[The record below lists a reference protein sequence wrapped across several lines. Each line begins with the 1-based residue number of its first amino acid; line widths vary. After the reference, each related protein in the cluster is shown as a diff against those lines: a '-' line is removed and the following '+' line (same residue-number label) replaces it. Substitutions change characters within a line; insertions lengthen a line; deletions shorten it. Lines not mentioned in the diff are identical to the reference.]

1 MARTYQNL
9 GENLEPLSELHG
21 FTIEKDDPDPRGW
34 TVVSQQGQRIGK
46 VDDLIVDKTLMKVR
60 YLVVDREDTTNR
72 EGITGDRHVLVP
84 ISDVD
89 VRDSSRQVVA
99 RAWTGSETPYDRSA
113 SRTGYAAEA
122 GQERTDFGRD
132 QARLT
137 RSEEELDIS
146 KRDVTREARLGK
158 HVETERVSQPVTRRR
173 EEPVIER
180 RPVEAG
186 ARGDASI
193 SDDEV
198 RIPLKEE
205 EVVVDKRPVVKEE
218 LVVGKRTVEERDSV
232 EADVRREKFD
242 LDPDTRGPD
251 RGDIRGRGNR

>member
-1 MARTYQNL
+1 MARTYPNL

-60 YLVVDREDTTNR
+60 YLVVDREDTTSR
-72 EGITGDRHVLVP
+72 EGITDRHVLVP
-84 ISDVD
+84 INDVD
-89 VRDSSRQVVA
+89 VHASSRQVVA
-99 RAWTGSETPYDRSA
+99 RTWTGSEMPYDRSS
-113 SRTGYAAEA
+113 SRAGYAAEA
-122 GQERTDFGRD
+122 GQTRTDFGRD

-146 KRDVTREARLGK
+146 KHEVTREARVGK

-205 EVVVDKRPVVKEE
+205 ELVVDKRPVVKEE

-242 LDPDTRGPD
+242 VDPETRGPD
-251 RGDIRGRGNR
+251 RGGIRGRGNR